1 MVYHLFF
8 NLKALQ
14 RYLKKNG
21 SSFTILITSQSQF
34 LAESSLNFAYAKP
47 AMTKRYTTSSRNLIV
62 LILGTLIAIGP
73 FSIDMYLPGFENVA
87 SDFDVDISKVGY
99 TLTSYLIGIALG
111 QLAYGPLMDRFGR
124 RRPLI
129 GGLIL
134 FIISSLICAFS
145 WELEILVIARFFM
158 ALGGC
163 AGMVASKAM
172 VRDLFEKKQVADVL
186 STLMLIMGVAPIIA
200 PTVGGLVIGA
210 FDWEAV
216 FFILAGFAVVMLL
229 LITYIL
235 PESAKPNKG
244 TSLRPK
250 KILSEYLSIL
260 KNREFFIFAMTRGF
274 SLGALL
280 SYVSSAPFIF
290 MTFFGLS
297 EQQFGWV
304 FGSNALGLILGSQ
317 INRLALRKFS
327 LFNIALS
334 ISVALTLL
342 TFSGL
347 IVSSIVG
354 VHFWIIYPFLF
365 MMLFCI
371 GFQNPNTT
379 ALSLDPFT
387 IQAGSASALVGSIG
401 MIFGSIASIAVSQLV
416 TVGVMPLLY
425 LLFTC
430 ALCSMLLIFFYK
442 RKMLNSA
449 VKA

>member
-1 MVYHLFF
+1 
-8 NLKALQ
+8 
-14 RYLKKNG
+14 
-21 SSFTILITSQSQF
+21 
-34 LAESSLNFAYAKP
+34 
-47 AMTKRYTTSSRNLIV
+47 MTKRFTTSSRTTII

-73 FSIDMYLPGFENVA
+73 FSIDMYLPGFGNVA
-87 SDFDVDISKVGY
+87 EDFGVDISRVGL

-134 FIISSLICAFS
+134 FTVTSLICAAS
-145 WELEILVIARFFM
+145 WNLNILIAARFFM

-163 AGMVASKAM
+163 AGMVASKAI

-216 FFILAGFAVVMLL
+216 FYILAAFAIIMLV
-229 LITYIL
+229 LITYVL
-235 PESAKPNKG
+235 PESAKPNHT

-250 KILSEYLSIL
+250 NILLEYVSIL
-260 KNREFFIFAMTRGF
+260 KNREFFIFAVARGF
-274 SLGALL
+274 TMGCLL

-290 MTFFGLS
+290 IEFFGLT

-317 INRLALRKFS
+317 INRLALKRVS
-327 LFNIALS
+327 LLQITVTTC
-334 ISVALTLL
+334 VALTIL
-342 TFSGL
+342 TALGL
-347 IVSSIVG
+347 GISFVEIN
-354 VHFWIIYPFLF
+354 FWIVYPFLF
-365 MMLFCI
+365 TMLFLI
-371 GFQNPNTT
+371 GFQNPNVT

-387 IQAGSASALVGSIG
+387 KQAGSASALIGSIG
-401 MIFGSIASIAVSQLV
+401 MIFGSVASILVAELV
-416 TVGVMPLLY
+416 TESVKPLLFILFGSAVCSLLLVLFY
-425 LLFTC
+425 LN
-430 ALCSMLLIFFYK
+430 K
-442 RKMLNSA
+442 RKA
-449 VKA
+449 YKFQTT